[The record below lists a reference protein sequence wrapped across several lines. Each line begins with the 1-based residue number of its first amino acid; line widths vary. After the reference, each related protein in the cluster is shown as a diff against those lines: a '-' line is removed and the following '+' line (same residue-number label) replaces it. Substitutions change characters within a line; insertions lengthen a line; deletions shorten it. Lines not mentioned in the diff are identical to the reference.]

1 METVGCCNESDQRR
15 AHDGSDAVPGCLW
28 HIFHPSHADGIRDLL
43 NREAAEKRAKA
54 KRMLT
59 KKSRSGDETDAD
71 AENETFDT
79 NFDPIH
85 EEGTY
90 LNSDFMKKLADD
102 YGIVPFTFTLFEGE
116 AVIIPAGAPRQVNI
130 CSR

>member
-1 METVGCCNESDQRR
+1 
-15 AHDGSDAVPGCLW
+15 
-28 HIFHPSHADGIRDLL
+28 
-43 NREAAEKRAKA
+43 
-54 KRMLT
+54 MLT